1 MTLNQIRFKDR
12 CSNTLKEIHH
22 PIRRTSMVWA
32 KNIGHTGSWLSRK
45 EVMGWARIG
54 EQTCCMGHVIHGGT
68 VSMSKWPWRTTE
80 TENDFLKAYVKQVII
95 VSFIS
100 VELLMQSLKSLRLSV
115 KLLHIQ
121 EEKSWSWNNSS
132 PKNSFQTHVKSHQD
146 ENKHFICSAGN
157 SFESCSVSDGV

>member
-1 MTLNQIRFKDR
+1 MRIDVLTHWRRFIIRLEGPLWCELKILATLEADSAGRSENR
-12 CSNTLKEIHH
+12 
-22 PIRRTSMVWA
+22 WA
-32 KNIGHTGSWLSRK
+32 DMHGS
-45 EVMGWARIG
+45 
-54 EQTCCMGHVIHGGT
+54 CHGGT
-68 VSMSKWPWRTTE
+68 VSISKWPWPTTE

-132 PKNSFQTHVKSHQD
+132 PKNSFQTRVKSHQD